1 MVQQKS
7 GTEQIQPHH
16 DIDSQDLTVTQLADR
31 VRFHKLRYYNA
42 EPLISDA
49 EFDHVEAQL
58 RALDP
63 DHAALREI
71 GAPLQDGAIG
81 EKVEHRRQMLS
92 LEKCNTADEFY
103 GWLKGICS
111 EIKGKSHQSLS
122 ESEVRQ
128 WAADGAYRLIATPKI
143 DGLACSLLYKNGQLN
158 LGATRGD
165 GRFGENITVN
175 ARRLGNVPA
184 QIGDD
189 ATLEVRGEVYLP
201 LSEFSKVA
209 DQFANP
215 RNLAAG
221 MLKSK
226 DQTVLP
232 LSALRFYAY
241 DLQGSTAT
249 TETARAA
256 SLKQL
261 GFAPAPA
268 AACQAHEVEALF
280 AKMVAERDAQDFEA
294 DGVVFKFDDV
304 ALQARLGTTSHH
316 PRGAIAYKFAAQADI
331 TTLNDVEWSVSRT
344 GTVTPVALVAPVSL
358 SGATVSRATL
368 HNLSNVRRLNLH
380 IGDTIEIKRRG
391 GVIPHVEASRGGGL
405 IPVEVPSIC
414 PSCGSPTREDETERK
429 VAGEIVRTQ
438 TLMCT
443 TPDACVAAKRGQLL
457 HYCSTLEM
465 EGFGDKVIDVLLENN
480 LVADAADLYSLQPGD
495 LKDLPRFGPLM
506 ITNLLRQVQKARQVD
521 LALFLRALGVD
532 TLGKHAAELL
542 AARWKL
548 DEILQLRVD
557 ELKNMHSLGEK
568 SAQAIV
574 QGLAAQQHSIE
585 RLRVHVTMIARVV
598 ETSAGPLQGEV
609 IVFTGKL
616 EAMGRRDAQQKVA
629 KLGAMAGDSVTNDT
643 TILVV
648 GADEMEAAAPSSKLK
663 KARKLAESGG
673 KIQILAESQFWQNL
687 AAQGVTL

>member
-1 MVQQKS
+1 MQSAQA
-7 GTEQIQPHH
+7 QPH
-16 DIDSQDLTVTQLADR
+16 DGIDLQDLTVTQLADR
-31 VRFHKLRYYNA
+31 VRFHKQRYYNA
-42 EPLISDA
+42 EPAISDG
-49 EFDHVEAQL
+49 EFDLVEARL
-58 RALDP
+58 RTIDP
-63 DHAALREI
+63 DHAALHEI
-71 GAPLQDGAIG
+71 GAPLQEGVIG
-81 EKVEHRRQMLS
+81 EKVAHRREMLS
-92 LEKCNTADEFY
+92 LEKCNTSNEFY
-103 GWLKGICS
+103 AWIKGICS
-111 EIKGKSHQSLS
+111 EVTGKSHQSLD
-122 ESEVRQ
+122 ENEVWR
-128 WAADGAYRLIATPKI
+128 WAADGAYKLIATPKI
-143 DGLACSLLYKNGQLN
+143 DGLACSLLYKNGKLHV
-158 LGATRGD
+158 GATRGD
-165 GRFGENITVN
+165 GRSGENITAN
-175 ARRLGNVPA
+175 ARRLGNVPV
-184 QIGDD
+184 QID
-189 ATLEVRGEVYLP
+189 ADGTLEVRGEVYLP
-201 LSEFSKVA
+201 LSEFAKVQ

-232 LSALRFYAY
+232 LAALQFYAY
-241 DLQGSTAT
+241 DLQGLDAPSEAG
-249 TETARAA
+249 RAA
-256 SLKQL
+256 LLQQL

-268 AACQAHEVEALF
+268 VACQAHEVESVF
-280 AKMVAERDAQDFEA
+280 AKWVAERERQDFEA

-304 ALQARLGTTSHH
+304 ALQTRLGTTSHH

-344 GTVTPVALVAPVSL
+344 GTVTPVALVEPVSL

-368 HNLSNVRRLNLH
+368 HNLSTVRRLNLH

-391 GVIPHVEASRGGGL
+391 GVIPHVEASRGGGQL
-405 IPVEVPSIC
+405 AVQVPTIC

-457 HYCSTLEM
+457 HYCSTLDM

-480 LVADAADLYSLQPGD
+480 LVADTADIYSLQPGD

-506 ITNLLRQVQKARQVD
+506 ITNLLRQVQKAREVD

-542 AARWKL
+542 ATRWNL
-548 DEILQLRVD
+548 DEILQLCVD
-557 ELKNMHSLGEK
+557 DLKNLHSLGEK

-574 QGLAAQQHSIE
+574 QGLAVQQHLIE
-585 RLRVHVTMIARVV
+585 RLRVHVAMIARIV
-598 ETSAGPLQGEV
+598 ETTSGPLQGEV

-629 KLGAMAGDSVTNDT
+629 KLGAMAGDSVTSDT

-648 GADEMEAAAPSSKLK
+648 GADEMDAASPSSKLK

-687 AAQGVTL
+687 AGQGVES